1 MGENPFDEKMR
12 AQGRNGEIEALDAQR
27 RESEQHPNRGREK
40 PGQDKYRPTQA
51 TPISNFFLAGSYTYQ
66 DYLDSME
73 GATRS
78 GLMVADE
85 IIARADGPSG
95 LKAQAAQVM
104 KNLEAVLEAAG
115 VTFAHVVRSTIYLA
129 DLEDFAAVNE
139 VYAARFPA
147 APPARACVQ
156 VARLPRDARVEIDC
170 VAVAG
175 DV

>member
-1 MGENPFDEKMR
+1 MV
-12 AQGRNGEIEALDAQR
+12 GRD
-27 RESEQHPNRGREK
+27 
-40 PGQDKYRPTQA
+40 D
-51 TPISNFFLAGSYTYQ
+51 
-66 DYLDSME
+66 
-73 GATRS
+73 
-78 GLMVADE
+78 V
-85 IIARADGPSG
+85 
-95 LKAQAAQVM
+95 KAQAAQVM

-115 VTFAHVVRSTIYLA
+115 VTFAHVVRSTIYLT

>member
-1 MGENPFDEKMR
+1 MFTSGQIPLHPETGE
-12 AQGRNGEIEALDAQR
+12 
-27 RESEQHPNRGREK
+27 
-40 PGQDKYRPTQA
+40 
-51 TPISNFFLAGSYTYQ
+51 
-66 DYLDSME
+66 
-73 GATRS
+73 
-78 GLMVADE
+78 MVGGD
-85 IIARADGPSG
+85 DV
-95 LKAQAAQVM
+95 KAQAAQVM

-139 VYAARFPA
+139 VYAARFPE